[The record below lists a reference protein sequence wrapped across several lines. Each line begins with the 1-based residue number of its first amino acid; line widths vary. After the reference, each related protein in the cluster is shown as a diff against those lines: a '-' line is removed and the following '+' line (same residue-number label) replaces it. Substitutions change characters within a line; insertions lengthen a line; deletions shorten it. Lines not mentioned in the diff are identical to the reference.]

1 MEAAR
6 LRSPSR
12 RPRRG
17 SPARPLNTRLARA
30 SALFLLVPLLLVTL
44 TVARPGP
51 LPAPALPPVFDGD
64 TALSLATELANDHPR
79 RVPGSPGA
87 DAAARWVETKLAL
100 YGLDVETDRW
110 RAELPDL
117 GETQLTNV
125 AAIVPGR
132 TRDAV
137 LVVAHRDTTDRGP
150 GANDNAS
157 GTAALVEL
165 ARGYAAAGTAAG
177 RAQPQHTLVFLSA
190 DGGAFG
196 GVGAARF
203 AGRER
208 FRNRILAAV
217 VLDGLAGSRRP
228 RLELAG
234 DGSHSPAPALVQ
246 TAAARITE
254 QTRREPAQPSVLRQL
269 VDLALPFGYGDQGPL
284 LGARISALRLTTAD
298 DTGKSDATDD
308 PEALDQVR
316 FTRLGRASH
325 SLLASLDGGAELVR
339 GSSAFLVLQDRFVR
353 GWALGT
359 LFVVAI
365 VPFLVVVTDLVARC
379 RRRGLALL
387 PALRS
392 LRSRLLVAL
401 WCGLVLW
408 LAALTGVLPTGVPQP
423 LPPTGSAATDWPL
436 VGLVA
441 AGLLVLAGWLV
452 ARPRLLRRKPPT
464 GDEELAGYAVSLGA
478 LGAIAAATAVAS
490 PLALLFVLPS
500 LYAWLWLVQLH
511 ATAPRWAKDTLF
523 GIGFAGPVLALVS
536 LGTRFDLGVDTVL
549 YVTGLVSVGYL
560 PWTRVVLFLA
570 WAAVAAQI
578 GSLVVGRYA
587 PYAEGLATPP
597 RGAVRNGVRRVVL
610 AAQAKRR

>member
-6 LRSPSR
+6 PRSPSR

-17 SPARPLNTRLARA
+17 SSARPLNTRLARA
-30 SALFLLVPLLLVTL
+30 SALLLLVPLLLVTL
-44 TVARPGP
+44 TVAGLGRC
-51 LPAPALPPVFDGD
+51 PAPALPPVFDGD

-87 DAAARWVETKLAL
+87 DAAARWVEAKLAL

-177 RAQPQHTLVFLSA
+177 RARPQHTLVFLSA

-246 TAAARITE
+246 TAAARIAE

-269 VDLALPFGYGDQGPL
+269 VDLALPFGVRRPGTAARRANLRAPPDDGRRHREERRDRRSR
-284 LGARISALRLTTAD
+284 GARRGAVHPARACVAL
-298 DTGKSDATDD
+298 ATRI
-308 PEALDQVR
+308 A
-316 FTRLGRASH
+316 
-325 SLLASLDGGAELVR
+325 
-339 GSSAFLVLQDRFVR
+339 
-353 GWALGT
+353 
-359 LFVVAI
+359 
-365 VPFLVVVTDLVARC
+365 
-379 RRRGLALL
+379 RRRRRAGPRQLGVSC
-387 PALRS
+387 PPGS
-392 LRSRLLVAL
+392 LRSRLGARNAL
-401 WCGLVLW
+401 RCRDRAVPRRGHGSGGALPAPGLGAPACAPEPAQPSPRRVVVRARA
-408 LAALTGVLPTGVPQP
+408 LARGPDGRAPNGRAPAAAAGRARQQLTGRSSGW
-423 LPPTGSAATDWPL
+423 SS
-436 VGLVA
+436 
-441 AGLLVLAGWLV
+441 AGLLVVGWL
-452 ARPRLLRRKPPT
+452 ARR
-464 GDEELAGYAVSLGA
+464 
-478 LGAIAAATAVAS
+478 AS
-490 PLALLFVLPS
+490 PAS
-500 LYAWLWLVQLH
+500 
-511 ATAPRWAKDTLF
+511 APQ
-523 GIGFAGPVLALVS
+523 
-536 LGTRFDLGVDTVL
+536 
-549 YVTGLVSVGYL
+549 
-560 PWTRVVLFLA
+560 
-570 WAAVAAQI
+570 AADRRRGARRIRRQ
-578 GSLVVGRYA
+578 
-587 PYAEGLATPP
+587 P
-597 RGAVRNGVRRVVL
+597 RGARGRRRSL
-610 AAQAKRR
+610 SQSPARWPSSSSCRRSTPGSGSCNFTRPLPAGPRTLSSESASPGRCLRSSRSGPASTSAWTPCST